1 MPLEEIEAAMRA
13 HGQWEGEL
21 RHRAKDGREVV
32 VSARHQ
38 LVLGTDGIERI
49 LETNR
54 DITERKEAEE
64 ALKESEQSLMYS
76 EQRLHLAQEAANAG
90 TWEWDLGTDSN
101 YWSEE
106 VWRLYGLE
114 PNSREP
120 SYEAWAESIYPEDR
134 PNVEKAVQE
143 AARKGTRLSV
153 EWRVAG
159 RPGSER
165 WLMSMGQPVFGEN
178 GEVSRF
184 IGIVVDITERKK
196 AEQLKDE
203 FISLV
208 SHELRNPL
216 TVMLGSLKTIR
227 TPGLS
232 EEDRKALVDNAIDG
246 AESMEGIIQNLLELS
261 RAQAGRLALA
271 SKAAYIRDIILKTVE
286 NVRYH
291 YPERVFNTGFP
302 ENKYRV
308 MVDPVRIERVLYN
321 LVENAAKYSPDGS
334 EITVSLST
342 RGSELVVSVADSG
355 IGIPRGRVSEL
366 FEPFRR
372 LVDPAMHTRGLGLG
386 LVVCK
391 RLVEAHGGRIWVE
404 SEEGKGSTFSF
415 TLPLKDDVCTA
426 GA

>member
-1 MPLEEIEAAMRA
+1 MKDESKTKKQLVNELA
-13 HGQWEGEL
+13 EL
-21 RHRAKDGREVV
+21 RRRAAE
-32 VSARHQ
+32 
-38 LVLGTDGIERI
+38 
-49 LETNR
+49 LEAS
-54 DITERKEAEE
+54 EAEQQRVEE
-64 ALKESEQSLMYS
+64 ALMESEQSLLFS

-90 TWEWDLGTDSN
+90 TWEWDLGTNSN

-120 SYEAWAESIYPEDR
+120 SYEAWAESIHPDDR
-134 PNVEKAVQE
+134 PNVEKAVRE
-143 AARKGTRLSV
+143 AAEKGTRLSV

-159 RPGSER
+159 RAGSER
-165 WLMSMGQPVFGEN
+165 WLMSLGQPVFGED

-216 TVMLGSLKTIR
+216 TVILGSLKTFR
-227 TPGLS
+227 TQGLT
-232 EEDRKALVDNAIDG
+232 EEDRKNLVENAIDG
-246 AESMEGIIQNLLELS
+246 AETMEGIIQNLLELS

-271 SKAAYIRDIILKTVE
+271 SKPAYIRDIISKTVQ

-308 MVDPVRIERVLYN
+308 MVDPVRIERVVYN
-321 LVENAAKYSPDGS
+321 LVENAAKYSPENS

-342 RGSELVVSVADSG
+342 RGSELVVSVADRG
-355 IGIPRGRVSEL
+355 IGIPRGRQSEL
-366 FEPFRR
+366 FEPFKR
-372 LVDPAMHTRGLGLG
+372 LVDPAVHTRGLGLG

-391 RLVEAHGGRIWVE
+391 RLVEAHGGEIWVE

-415 TLPLKDDVCTA
+415 TLPLKDEVCTESA
-426 GA
+426 